1 MRPFISLVV
10 VLAATQLAGA
20 GPMQITEWMYQGANG
35 EFVEFT
41 NTGSTP
47 VDMTGW
53 SYDDDSAVPGTI
65 SLSGFGVVMP
75 GQSVIMTESDPAA
88 FRAAWGLSGV
98 AVVSNGTTA
107 NLNRND
113 VINLFDNTGL
123 LVDTLAYGDQTYPGT
138 VRTQAKSCNIPA
150 GDYGFTTAQTTWVLA
165 TVGDVYGSWASAGGD
180 IGSPGRVPE
189 PSTLVFLALG
199 AIALHRRWQ

>member
-65 SLSGFGVVMP
+65 S
-75 GQSVIMTESDPAA
+75 
-88 FRAAWGLSGV
+88 
-98 AVVSNGTTA
+98 
-107 NLNRND
+107 
-113 VINLFDNTGL
+113 
-123 LVDTLAYGDQTYPGT
+123 
-138 VRTQAKSCNIPA
+138 
-150 GDYGFTTAQTTWVLA
+150 
-165 TVGDVYGSWASAGGD
+165 
-180 IGSPGRVPE
+180 
-189 PSTLVFLALG
+189 
-199 AIALHRRWQ
+199 